1 MPALYCWGRVGTWRV
16 AIQEW
21 YFIQMPPSKPRM
33 HLSMHV
39 AFQHQ
44 PDDTVRERDT
54 FRRCGRPYWISIW
67 QGRQRTRVFRL
78 GAAMVWTH
86 RGFSRAVYFSRS
98 FRGRMWLTSILAVM
112 RGAP

>member
-1 MPALYCWGRVGTWRV
+1 MPEADTVLVGPGEELFRETRVEYSWGRVGTWRV

-44 PDDTVRERDT
+44 PDDSVRERDI

-67 QGRQRTRVFRL
+67 QVRQRTRVFRRR
-78 GAAMVWTH
+78 AAM
-86 RGFSRAVYFSRS
+86 
-98 FRGRMWLTSILAVM
+98 I
-112 RGAP
+112 